1 MATIFQDAAGVVPA
15 KPATAPADVEEY
27 WSEERLREAGAELA
41 VADSDPASAG
51 LSRDPARRQR
61 DNKRVV
67 TAVYRAHLTATAA
80 GALISP
86 AAEWLLDNFYLV
98 EENIRQVRRDLPA
111 RFYRQLP
118 VMGDAAG
125 GPEGGPG
132 DGPAGAPRA
141 TALARACIA
150 HSHCEVTAARLDALV
165 EGYQRARPLRIGE
178 LWALPSILRFVLIE
192 ELRTLAEQIER
203 RRRMR
208 DAANRLA
215 DRLLTSEAKGNAKAG
230 RASGPPRATDAA
242 AADDDAFASQLLYR
256 LRDAS
261 VEAHETTAW
270 LERCL
275 EARGSDAEEVIIA
288 EQHRLSAGT
297 VRIGNIVRS
306 LRAIDDVDWTKW
318 FARHSRVDALLR
330 GATDFDALDFASRD
344 RYRDAIESLA
354 RRSEASELEVAEA
367 AIRLLGTARASDA
380 PESSTRAESGAGPD
394 TGPAAEPDVGRW
406 LVGDARS
413 ELEAAIGCELP
424 LAERARRAWRGLGW
438 LSIALP
444 VSLLTLALVGL
455 AFALLVAAGVSTL
468 PAALLAL
475 LAGLPA
481 SEAATGLFNT
491 LAAALARP
499 SRLVGFEYVDG
510 VPASARTL
518 VVVPCMLTSR
528 DAIDDLVRNLEV
540 HYLSNTRGEL
550 VYALASD
557 WPDADHE
564 TSPADEELLEF
575 ARARMTDLAARYAH
589 DGRTRFFLAHRRRLR
604 NDAEGVWM
612 GWERKRGKLV
622 ELNRLLR
629 GDPDTSFLPMEPA
642 LPDGVVHVMTLDSD
656 TRITRDA
663 VTRLVGKMAHPLNRP
678 VLDAGGTRV
687 RAGYGILQP
696 RVASSLTSGEEAST
710 FQRVFSQDRGLDPYV
725 FAVSDVY
732 QDLTD
737 EGSFTGKGLY
747 HVDAAI
753 ATLDDRFD
761 ENAVLS
767 HDLLE
772 GTLARCAL
780 ASDVELVE
788 DFPVRYSVEASRQH
802 RWVRGDWQL
811 LPFVLGTA
819 KGGAGIG
826 ALGRWKMLD
835 NLRRSLVAPAWVA
848 ASVIGW
854 CALPP
859 AVALAWQA
867 ALVVSLFVAPTLL
880 LLRRI
885 VPRSR
890 EHVVRAHFRSLGSE
904 ALAATAQVALR
915 VAFVAHA
922 AAANVDAIART
933 LWRTYV
939 SRRHLLEWRTA
950 ADQHA
955 TGERGLA
962 ASYRRMVGAVAI
974 GLVAAPAAAV
984 VGGPG
989 ALALALPFC
998 IAWIAS
1004 PAIAHA
1010 VSRTAE
1016 TEDRLDVSD
1025 DDRAELRRIARRTW
1039 EYFETFVTE
1048 EHHYLPPDNFQETPH
1063 PVVAGRTSPTNVGL
1077 YLLSIVSARDFGWIG
1092 MERTVT
1098 NLERTLGTIESM
1110 ERHRG
1115 HLYNWYDT
1123 RSLAPLLPTY
1133 VSAVDSGNLAGHL
1146 IALSTTCRDWSEAL
1160 YAVLPAGVDG
1170 IGDVAGVIAEELA
1183 AVPDD
1188 RRASRP
1194 LRRRLEERLLGL
1206 QSAVRAI
1213 SDAPEFA
1220 AVGIA
1225 DLETMA
1231 SDIGRLAGEL
1241 DHEIS
1246 SRRTRSVVEWSV
1258 ELERA
1263 CAANRA
1269 DAAFDKAEVEALRA
1283 RLADLRDRSRAF
1295 AFGMDFGFL
1304 MREDRRLLSIGY
1316 RVAEGELDP
1325 ACYDLLASEARLA
1338 SLFGIAKGDLPTEH
1352 WFRLGRPIVAVG
1364 ARGALMSWSGSMFE
1378 YLMPPLVMRE
1388 QQGGILNR
1396 TNALAVRRQ
1405 IEYGRKRGVPWGVS
1419 EAAFSARDR
1428 EMTYQYSCFGVPS
1441 LGMKRDLAADLV
1453 IAPYASMLASQYR
1466 PREALE
1472 NLRALTAL
1480 GALGP
1485 HGFHDAVDFTAS
1497 RLPDGAD
1504 HVVVRN
1510 YMAHHH
1516 GMSILALSNVVF
1528 GGRLRERFHADPV
1541 IEAAELLLQEKAPRE
1556 IPTLVAKAAA
1566 SELVRGRAEGDE
1578 PVHRR
1583 IDDPRRAPPAVALLS
1598 NGHYSLALGA
1608 DGGGQATWNG
1618 LAVTRWQLD
1627 PAEERWG
1634 TFVFLRDVGAGVGDG
1649 TDGGAWW
1656 SATAAPRSA
1665 PNERAHAVFS
1675 DSKAEF
1681 HKTVGTLRSRVD
1693 VIVAG
1698 GIDAEGRRLTLANT
1712 GDVERIVEITSYAE
1726 PVLSTRAADAAHPA
1740 FSKMFVETRIDAD
1753 GTIRAVRNK
1762 RRHDEPDMRVAHVV
1776 TGESHAARGTQAE
1789 TDRRRFVGRGRTLAT
1804 AAAFEP
1810 GAALSGTD
1818 GFTLDPVLALRRT
1831 LRVAPGKEA
1840 SLVFWTIAAPN
1851 EADLDAGIAHCRHPE
1866 SFDREA
1872 MHAWTRSQVQL
1883 RHIGTSALEA
1893 TVFQR
1898 LARYLVVPGDGLGR
1912 SRDDVRAGSQSLLW
1926 STGISGDF
1934 PLFVLR
1940 IDAEADMA
1948 IVRKALRAQEYI
1960 RSRGLLA
1967 DLVILNER
1975 DASYAQEL
1983 QNGIDGLCE
1992 NARLRGVAGGPRE
2005 HIFALRRELLP
2016 PEVHECLLATARI
2029 VLHARNGTFSTQLD
2043 RAERVVGR
2051 DVDAPAATRS
2061 DDPVLPA
2068 RRSERATVAPDA
2080 HRPGRDAGTPTSSAR
2095 AASSA
2100 TRFGPA
2106 APPPSGDD
2114 LEFWNGYGG
2123 FSADGR
2129 EYVVRLAPGD
2139 ATPQPWINVLSGTDF
2154 GAHVSA
2160 EGAGFTWS
2168 RNSRDYQL
2176 TPWTNDPVIDRPG
2189 ETFLVVDR
2197 DTGRVHSPLP
2207 ALGEGPDRTLETR
2220 HGFGYSTFECRC
2232 DDLVLELLQTV
2243 HPDEPVKLSRLR
2255 LTNTGTRPRRLRAHG
2270 YAEWVLGN
2278 DRTRTAAFVETASA
2292 GGGTV
2297 LLATNPYTIDYAGR
2311 TAFLAVDGGG
2321 DRGTD
2326 RGAASA
2332 TSERGAFIGD
2342 GTVRRPGLVVD
2353 GRSEAG
2359 GDETAGDPCAALARD
2374 VELAPG
2380 DSVDVT
2386 FLLGDCASAEA
2397 ATALARR
2404 VRGEDVDAIL
2414 ARVSQGWS
2422 ELTGVLQVETPDPA
2436 MNVMI
2441 NGWLPYQSIAC
2452 RVRSRSAFYQ
2462 ASGAFGFRDQLQDTL
2477 AYLIHDPAL
2486 ARAQILNAA
2495 GRQFPEGDVQH
2506 WWLPASGTGVR
2517 TMISDDVVWLGH
2529 AVAHYVDVT
2538 GDDALLDV
2546 ELPFLEGPE
2555 LDPGEHDRMYT
2566 PGVSERTVPVYEHCA
2581 LALDLAIR
2589 RTGEHGLPLMLGGD
2603 WNDGM
2608 NRVGEA
2614 GRGESVWLGWFL
2626 AQTLHAFGPLAEARG
2641 DVDRI
2646 ARWGAH
2652 ESALLAALAE
2662 HGWDG
2667 GWYRRAWYDDGAP
2680 LGSTE
2685 SDECR
2690 IDSLAQSWS
2699 VMSGLGDPERSRTAM
2714 DAVLTRLVDDEA
2726 DLVRLFEPSFE
2737 HTDHE
2742 PGYIK
2747 GYPPG
2752 VRENGGQYTHA
2763 ATWVVYALAL
2773 QGRGDEAHACFS
2785 KLNPVRH
2792 ATDRASAD
2800 VYRVEPYSVAA
2811 DVYSSPDKLGRG
2823 GWTWYTG
2830 SAGWLY
2836 RAGVEAILG
2845 ITKRGDRV
2853 RVRPA
2858 LPSGWPGY
2866 SAELRVDGEVLTIRV
2881 TANGGGDPDVSVNGV
2896 AVGPEGYRL
2905 GDDAADGGVAL
2916 SA

>member
-1 MATIFQDAAGVVPA
+1 MATTFQDAAGVGPA
-15 KPATAPADVEEY
+15 KSAVPTDVEEY
-27 WSEERLREAGAELA
+27 WSEARLREAGAELA
-41 VADSDPASAG
+41 VADADPASAG

-67 TAVYRAHLTATAA
+67 TAVYRAHLAATAA

-118 VMGDAAG
+118 VMGDAA
-125 GPEGGPG
+125 
-132 DGPAGAPRA
+132 DGAGNRPAGTPRV

-150 HSHCEVTAARLDALV
+150 HSHCEVSAARLDALV
-165 EGYQRARPLRIGE
+165 EGYQERRPLRIGE

-215 DRLLTSEAKGNAKAG
+215 DRLLAPDATRGSTG
-230 RASGPPRATDAA
+230 ASAAPRAGDAT

-261 VEAHETTAW
+261 VEAHATTAW
-270 LERCL
+270 LEHRL

-344 RYRDAIESLA
+344 RYRDAIERLA
-354 RRSEASELEVAEA
+354 RRSDATELEVAEA
-367 AIRLLGTARASDA
+367 AIRLLGDAQAARA
-380 PESSTRAESGAGPD
+380 AGPGAD
-394 TGPAAEPDVGRW
+394 EACAAEPDVGRW
-406 LVGDARS
+406 LVGDALP
-413 ELEAAIGCELP
+413 ELEATIGCELP
-424 LAERARRAWRGLGW
+424 PSERARRAWRGLGW

-444 VSLLTLALVGL
+444 VSLLTLALVAL
-455 AFALLVAAGVSTL
+455 AFASLVAVGVSPL

-499 SRLVGFEYVDG
+499 ARLVGFEYVDG

-528 DAIDDLVRNLEV
+528 DDIDDLVRNLEV
-540 HYLSNTRGEL
+540 HHLSNTRGEL

-557 WPDADHE
+557 WPDAAHE

-575 ARARMTDLAARYAH
+575 ARARVTDLAARYAH

-604 NDAEGVWM
+604 NDSEGVWM
-612 GWERKRGKLV
+612 GWERKRGKLL

-678 VLDAGGTRV
+678 VLDADGARV
-687 RAGYGILQP
+687 RAGYGIMQP
-696 RVASSLTSGEEAST
+696 RVVASLTSGEEAST

-732 QDLTD
+732 QDLTG

-753 ATLDDRFD
+753 ATLDGRFD

-772 GTLARCAL
+772 GALARCAL

-819 KGGAGIG
+819 RGEAGIG

-880 LLRRI
+880 LLRRV

-915 VAFVAHA
+915 IAFVAHA
-922 AAANVDAIART
+922 AAENVDAIART

-950 ADQHA
+950 AAQHA
-955 TGERGLA
+955 SDERGLG
-962 ASYRRMVGAVAI
+962 ASYRRMAGAVAI
-974 GLVAAPAAAV
+974 GLLAALAAAV
-984 VGGPG
+984 AGPG

-998 IAWIAS
+998 AAWVAS
-1004 PAIAHA
+1004 PGIARA

-1016 TEDRLDVSD
+1016 TEDRLDVPD
-1025 DDRAELRRIARRTW
+1025 ADRAELRRIARRAW

-1063 PVVAGRTSPTNVGL
+1063 PVVAGRTSPTNIGL

-1098 NLERTLGTIESM
+1098 NLERTLGTLEAM

-1123 RSLAPLLPTY
+1123 RTLAPLLPTY

-1183 AVPDD
+1183 EVPDD

-1194 LRRRLEERLLGL
+1194 LRRRLEERLRGL

-1213 SDAPEFA
+1213 SEAPEFA

-1231 SDIGRLAGEL
+1231 SDVGRLAGEL

-1269 DAAFDKAEVEALRA
+1269 DAAFDKGEVEALRA
-1283 RLADLRDRSRAF
+1283 RLAELRDRSRAF

-1453 IAPYASMLASQYR
+1453 IAPYASLLASQYR

-1472 NLRALTAL
+1472 NLRALRKL

-1497 RLPDGAD
+1497 RLPDGAS

-1516 GMSILALSNVVF
+1516 GMSILALSNVCF

-1566 SELVRGRAEGDE
+1566 SELVRGRAEEDE

-1634 TFVFLRDVGAGVGDG
+1634 TFVFLRDAGD
-1649 TDGGAWW
+1649 GAWW

-1675 DSKAEF
+1675 DSRAEF

-1789 TDRRRFVGRGRTLAT
+1789 TDRRRFVGRGRSLAT
-1804 AAAFEP
+1804 AAAFDP
-1810 GAALSGTD
+1810 GSTLSGTD

-1851 EADLDAGIAHCRHPE
+1851 ETDLDAGIAHCRHPE
-1866 SFDREA
+1866 SFEREA

-1883 RHIGTSALEA
+1883 RYIGTSALEA

-1948 IVRKALRAQEYI
+1948 IVRKALRAQEYV
-1960 RSRGLLA
+1960 RARGLLA
-1967 DLVILNER
+1967 DLVIVNER

-1983 QNGIDGLCE
+1983 QNGIDALCE

-2005 HIFALRRELLP
+2005 HIFALRRELLA
-2016 PEVHECLLATARI
+2016 PEVYECLLATARI

-2043 RAERVVGR
+2043 RAERTVERTVERG
-2051 DVDAPAATRS
+2051 VDGADATRS
-2061 DDPVLPA
+2061 GELAVPA
-2068 RRSERATVAPDA
+2068 RRDARATIAPDA
-2080 HRPGRDAGTPTSSAR
+2080 RRPERETSPPAAPSRAAVARDAAP
-2095 AASSA
+2095 A

-2106 APPPSGDD
+2106 APPPSGEGLD
-2114 LEFWNGYGG
+2114 FWNGYGG

-2220 HGFGYSTFECRC
+2220 HGFGYSSFECRC
-2232 DDLVLELLQTV
+2232 DDLVMTLVQTV

-2255 LTNTGTRPRRLRAHG
+2255 LTNAGARPRRLRAHG

-2278 DRTRTAAFVETASA
+2278 DRTRTAPFVETDAA
-2292 GGGTV
+2292 DGGAV

-2311 TAFLAVDGGG
+2311 TAFLAVDGKV
-2321 DRGTD
+2321 
-2326 RGAASA
+2326 ASA
-2332 TSERGAFIGD
+2332 TSDRGAFIGD

-2359 GDETAGDPCAALARD
+2359 GDETVGDPCAALARD
-2374 VELAPG
+2374 VRLAPG
-2380 DSVDVT
+2380 ESADVT
-2386 FLLGDCASAEA
+2386 FLLGDCASAEDA
-2397 ATALARR
+2397 IELVRR
-2404 VRGEDVDAIL
+2404 VREADVDEVL
-2414 ARVSQGWS
+2414 ARVREGWN
-2422 ELTGVLQVETPDPA
+2422 ELAGVLQVDTPDPS

-2566 PGVSERTVPVYEHCA
+2566 PGSSERTVPVYEHCA

-2626 AQTLHAFGPLAEARG
+2626 AQTLQAFLPLAEARADG
-2641 DVDRI
+2641 ER
-2646 ARWGAH
+2646 ATRWSVH
-2652 ESALLAALAE
+2652 RDALLASLAE

-2699 VMSGLGDPERSRTAM
+2699 VMSGLGDPNRSRTAM

-2737 HTDHE
+2737 RTDHE

-2792 ATDRASAD
+2792 ATDRAAAD

-2853 RVRPA
+2853 HVRPA

-2866 SAELRVDGEVLTIRV
+2866 SAELRVDGEVLAIRV
-2881 TANGGGDPDVSVNGV
+2881 SANGDGAPDVSVNGV
-2896 AVGPEGYRL
+2896 DVGPEGYPL
-2905 GDDAADGGVAL
+2905 GG
-2916 SA
+2916 SAPSSSFAMPA

>member
-1 MATIFQDAAGVVPA
+1 MATTVQDAASVV
-15 KPATAPADVEEY
+15 APARADAPTAAEPY
-27 WSEERLREAGAELA
+27 WSEARLREGGRELA
-41 VADSDPASAG
+41 AANADPASAA
-51 LSRDPARRQR
+51 LSRDPAGHQR
-61 DNKRVV
+61 DNKRII
-67 TAVYRAHLTATAA
+67 TAVYRAHLAATAS

-118 VMGDAAG
+118 VLG
-125 GPEGGPG
+125 GGGPG
-132 DGPAGAPRA
+132 GAPRV
-141 TALARACIA
+141 TALGRACIA

-165 EGYQRARPLRIGE
+165 EGYQERRALTIGE

-192 ELRTLAEQIER
+192 ELRALAEQIER

-215 DRLLTSEAKGNAKAG
+215 DRLLVPGAKGAG
-230 RASGPPRATDAA
+230 ALRRASDVAG
-242 AADDDAFASQLLYR
+242 ADDDAFASQLLYR

-261 VEAHETTAW
+261 VEAHATIAW

-275 EARGSDAEEVIIA
+275 EARGSDAEAVIVA
-288 EQHRLSAGT
+288 EQHRLSVGT

-306 LRAIDDVDWTKW
+306 LRGIDDVDWTRW

-330 GATDFDALDFASRD
+330 EATDFDALDFASRD
-344 RYRDAIESLA
+344 RYRGAIETLA
-354 RRSEASELEVAEA
+354 RRSDASELDVAET
-367 AIRLLGTARASDA
+367 AIRLLGAARASTE
-380 PESSTRAESGAGPD
+380 PTGAGATD
-394 TGPAAEPDVGRW
+394 GVADAEPDVGRW
-406 LVGDARS
+406 LVGDARPA
-413 ELEAAIGCELP
+413 LEAAIGATPPAL
-424 LAERARRAWRGLGW
+424 ERARRACCGLGW
-438 LSIALP
+438 LAIAVP
-444 VSLLTLALVGL
+444 VSLLTLCLVALAFSLLVG
-455 AFALLVAAGVSTL
+455 AGASV
-468 PAALLAL
+468 PAAALLAL

-491 LAAALARP
+491 LVTALARP
-499 SRLVGFEYVDG
+499 SRLIGFEYARG

-518 VVVPCMLTSR
+518 VVVPCLLTSR
-528 DAIDDLVRNLEV
+528 DDIDDLVRNLEV
-540 HYLSNTRGEL
+540 HHLSNTRGEL
-550 VYALASD
+550 LYALASD

-564 TSPADEELLEF
+564 TSAADEELLEF
-575 ARARMTDLAARYAH
+575 ARSRVRALAEHYAH
-589 DGRTRFFLAHRRRLR
+589 DGRTRFFLAHRRRVR
-604 NDAEGVWM
+604 NESEGVWM
-612 GWERKRGKLV
+612 GWERKRGKLL

-629 GDPDTSFLPMEPA
+629 GDPDTSFLPMVPA
-642 LPDGVVHVMTLDSD
+642 FPDGIVHVMTLDSD
-656 TRITRDA
+656 TRVTRDA
-663 VTRLVGKMAHPLNRP
+663 ITRLVGKMAHPLNRP
-678 VLDAGGTRV
+678 VLDVRGARV
-687 RAGYGILQP
+687 CAGYGILQP
-696 RVASSLTSGEEAST
+696 RVVSSLTSGEEAST

-732 QDLTD
+732 QDLIG

-747 HVDAAI
+747 HVDAMI
-753 ATLDDRFD
+753 AALDGRFE

-788 DFPVRYSVEASRQH
+788 DFPVRYAVEASRQH
-802 RWVRGDWQL
+802 RWIRGDWQL
-811 LPFVLGTA
+811 LPFVLGAT
-819 KGGAGIG
+819 KGAAGIG
-826 ALGRWKMLD
+826 ALGRWKMID

-854 CALPP
+854 CALTP
-859 AVALAWQA
+859 ALAIGWQA

-890 EHVVRAHFRSLGSE
+890 EHVLRAHFRSLGAE
-904 ALAATAQVALR
+904 IVGATAQVVLR
-915 VAFVAHA
+915 VVFIAHA
-922 AAANVDAIART
+922 AAANLDAIART

-939 SRRHLLEWRTA
+939 SRRRLLEWRTA
-950 ADQHA
+950 ADRTA
-955 TGERGLA
+955 AGERGLA
-962 ASYRRMVGAVAI
+962 ANYRRMAGAVGI
-974 GLVAAPAAAV
+974 GLAAATAAAAA
-984 VGGPG
+984 GPG

-998 IAWIAS
+998 AAWIVS
-1004 PAIAHA
+1004 PIVART
-1010 VSRTAE
+1010 VSLTAE
-1016 TEDRLDVSD
+1016 TEDRLDVPA

-1098 NLERTLGTIESM
+1098 NLERTLDSVEAMES
-1110 ERHRG
+1110 HRG

-1123 RSLAPLLPTY
+1123 RTLAPLLPTY

-1146 IALSTTCRDWSEAL
+1146 IALSTACREWSEAL
-1160 YAVLPAGVDG
+1160 YAYLPAGVDG

-1194 LRRRLEERLLGL
+1194 LRRRLEERLRGM
-1206 QSAVRAI
+1206 QAAVRAM
-1213 SDAPEFA
+1213 SEAPEFA

-1231 SDIGRLAGEL
+1231 GDIGRLTGEL
-1241 DHEIS
+1241 DHEIG
-1246 SRRTRSVVEWSV
+1246 SRRTRSVVEWAV
-1258 ELERA
+1258 ELERT

-1269 DAAFDKAEVEALRA
+1269 DAAFDKGEVEALRA
-1283 RLADLRDRSRAF
+1283 RLASLRDRARAF

-1316 RVAEGELDP
+1316 RVADGELDP

-1396 TNALAVRRQ
+1396 TNALAVQRQ
-1405 IEYGRKRGVPWGVS
+1405 IEYGKKRGVPWGVS

-1453 IAPYASMLASQYR
+1453 VAPYASMLASQYR

-1472 NLRALTAL
+1472 NLRALRAL

-1497 RLPDGAD
+1497 RLPDGTS

-1541 IEAAELLLQEKAPRE
+1541 IEATELLLQEKAPRE
-1556 IPTLVAKAAA
+1556 IPVLVAKTAA
-1566 SELVRGRAEGDE
+1566 SELVRGRAEDDE
-1578 PVHRR
+1578 PVHRL
-1583 IDDPRRAPPAVALLS
+1583 IEDPRRAPPAVALLS

-1608 DGGGQATWNG
+1608 DGGGQASWNG

-1627 PAEERWG
+1627 PAEGRWG
-1634 TFVFLRDVGAGVGDG
+1634 TFLFLRDV
-1649 TDGGAWW
+1649 DGGAWW
-1656 SATAAPRSA
+1656 SATAAPRPA
-1665 PNERAHAVFS
+1665 PGERTHAVFS

-1693 VIVAG
+1693 VVVAG
-1698 GIDAEGRRLTLANT
+1698 GIDAEGRRLVLTNT
-1712 GDVERIVEITSYAE
+1712 GDAERIVEVTSYSE

-1740 FSKMFVETRIDAD
+1740 FSKMFVATRIDAE
-1753 GTIRAVRNK
+1753 GTIRAVRNR
-1762 RRHDEPDMRVAHVV
+1762 RRHDEPGMRVAHAV
-1776 TGESHAARGTQAE
+1776 TGESHASPVTQAE
-1789 TDRRRFVGRGRTLAT
+1789 TDRRRFIGRGRTLAT
-1804 AAAFEP
+1804 AAAFDP
-1810 GAALSGTD
+1810 GAALSGGD

-1831 LRVAPGKEA
+1831 LRVPPGKEA
-1840 SLVFWTIAAPN
+1840 SLVFWTIAAPD
-1851 EADLDAGIAHCRHPE
+1851 EAALEAGIAHCRHPE
-1866 SFDREA
+1866 SFEREA

-1883 RHIGTSALEA
+1883 RYIGTDALEA

-1898 LARYLVVPGDGLGR
+1898 LARYLVVPGHGLGA
-1912 SRDDVRAGSQSLLW
+1912 SRDDVRAGPQSLLW

-1948 IVRKALRAQEYI
+1948 IVRKALRAQEYL
-1960 RSRGLLA
+1960 RTRGLLA
-1967 DLVILNER
+1967 DLVIVNER
-1975 DASYAQEL
+1975 DSSYAQEL
-1983 QNGIDGLCE
+1983 QSGIEALCE
-1992 NARLRGVAGGPRE
+1992 GARLRGVAGGPRE

-2016 PEVHECLLATARI
+2016 REVYECVIATARI

-2043 RAERVVGR
+2043 RAERAADAAPEAR
-2051 DVDAPAATRS
+2051 PEAPAGTERRGQT
-2061 DDPVLPA
+2061 PA
-2068 RRSERATVAPDA
+2068 VPEPR
-2080 HRPGRDAGTPTSSAR
+2080 RPGREARTDAPLPRTPP
-2095 AASSA
+2095 A

-2106 APPPSGDD
+2106 APAPTGAG
-2114 LEFWNGYGG
+2114 LAFWNGYGG

-2129 EYVVRLAPGD
+2129 EYVVRLAPGE

-2160 EGAGFTWS
+2160 EGSGFTWS

-2189 ETFLVVDR
+2189 ETFLVADR

-2220 HGFGYSTFECRC
+2220 HGFGYSAFECRC
-2232 DDLVLELLQTV
+2232 DGLAMELVQTV

-2255 LTNTGTRPRRLRAHG
+2255 IANAGARPRRLRVHG

-2278 DRTRTAAFVETASA
+2278 DRTRTAPFVESASA
-2292 GGGTV
+2292 ENGAV
-2297 LLATNPYTIDYAGR
+2297 LLATNPYAIDCAGR
-2311 TAFLAVDGGG
+2311 TAFLAIDG
-2321 DRGTD
+2321 D
-2326 RGAASA
+2326 AASTTA
-2332 TSERGAFIGD
+2332 DRNAYIDG

-2353 GRSEAG
+2353 GRSAAG
-2359 GDETAGDPCAALARD
+2359 GDDTAGDPCAALARD
-2374 VELAPG
+2374 VEVGAG
-2380 DSVDVT
+2380 ESVEVR
-2386 FLLGDCASAEA
+2386 FLIGDCASAA
-2397 ATALARR
+2397 DAVGLARR
-2404 VRGEDVDAIL
+2404 MRGTDFDEILGRVRA
-2414 ARVSQGWS
+2414 GWE
-2422 ELTGVLQVETPDPA
+2422 ELVGVLQVDTPDPA

-2477 AYLIHDPAL
+2477 AYLIHDPRL

-2529 AVAHYVDVT
+2529 AVAHYVEVT
-2538 GDDALLDV
+2538 GDAALLDV

-2566 PGVSERTVPVYEHCA
+2566 PGASERTAPVYEHCA

-2589 RTGEHGLPLMLGGD
+2589 RTGAHGLPLMLGGD

-2626 AQTLHAFGPLAEARG
+2626 AQTLDAFVPLAEGRG
-2641 DVDRI
+2641 DEPR
-2646 ARWGAH
+2646 AKRWRAH
-2652 ESALLAALAE
+2652 RDALLASLDE

-2680 LGSTE
+2680 LGSAE

-2699 VMSGLGDPERSRTAM
+2699 VMSGLGDPERSRAAM
-2714 DAVLTRLVDDEA
+2714 DAVLERLVDDEA
-2726 DLVRLFEPSFE
+2726 GLVRLFEPSFE
-2737 HTDHE
+2737 RTEHE

-2792 ATDRASAD
+2792 ATDRPSAD

-2845 ITKRGDRV
+2845 IVKRGDRV
-2853 RVRPA
+2853 HVRPA
-2858 LPSGWPGY
+2858 LPSDWPGY
-2866 SAELRVDGEVLTIRV
+2866 SATLRVGDETLAIRV
-2881 TANGGGDPDVSVNGV
+2881 TVRDGGSPEVSVNGV
-2896 AVGPEGYRL
+2896 AVGVEGYRL
-2905 GDDAADGGVAL
+2905 GDPAVRL